1 MAIPNLLLNV
11 NYKEACGQS
20 SVLQHLLTYSFDVGV
35 FPQSLDN
42 ISSQVACMWRES
54 QGNIIGLP
62 GIQDDFNTIIK
73 QDNYLD
79 LLENAIADCKDIDNQ
94 PILQSEFKFCL
105 PASVNPGNLMTNNP
119 EQCMYFAV
127 QDGPMYIYDYNV
139 RFKKE
144 NTLIVNEANLSK
156 LNRYYKLDAATFNE
170 FLTQMGE
177 KISNRKPIQA
187 TNFIKDKPIA
197 ICDMAL
203 EHGLDYTTE
212 EGIDLFIK
220 DFLSVKYPNDNFS
233 EMTNV
238 VKIDVNELTTSLSG
252 GTDYYK
258 YLCDSVNISM
268 NLELFNNF
276 HDIFVNA
283 ETKQRLKT
291 ITRSDFLTDIMCNET
306 DTN

>member
-20 SVLQHLLTYSFDVGV
+20 SVLQHLLSYSHKLGV
-35 FPQSLDN
+35 FPQHPDN
-42 ISSQVACMWRES
+42 ISSRLDCMWRHNS
-54 QGNIIGLP
+54 PIIGLP
-62 GIQDDFNTIIK
+62 DLHKDFNSITK
-73 QDNYLD
+73 QENYLD
-79 LLENAIADCKDIDNQ
+79 LLEYSVADCKDIERS
-94 PILQSEFKFCL
+94 PILQSNFKFCL
-105 PASVNPGNLMTNNP
+105 PVSVDVGNLMTSNP
-119 EQCMYFAV
+119 DQCMYVAL
-127 QDGPMYIYDYNV
+127 QDEPLYVYDYNK
-139 RFKKE
+139 RFKLE
-144 NTLIVNEANLSK
+144 NTVIVNEKNLYQ
-156 LNRYYKLDAATFNE
+156 LNERYELNAKTFNE

-177 KISNRKPIQA
+177 KISNRKPVQA

-220 DFLSVKYPNDNFS
+220 DFLLVKYPDDNFS
-233 EMTNV
+233 EMNNV
-238 VKIDVNELTTSLSG
+238 VKIDVNELTTSLSS

-258 YLCDSVNISM
+258 YLCDSVDISM

-283 ETKQRLKT
+283 ELKQRLKT
-291 ITRSDFLTDIMCNET
+291 ITKSDFLTDIMCNET